1 MRLLEFPCGWRS
13 GWLEK
18 ATPKSKPTVEM
29 EETRPEEAAVCASPE
44 KRRRRASRRDD
55 SQWQPSLVAIS
66 EDGIPV
72 AAPPPAL
79 AAAVV
84 AKGGGSGKP
93 KAKAKAKPKPKPK
106 PATRVASRV
115 VKDDYQ
121 HYGIVPTFAPAA
133 FFF

>member
-13 GWLEK
+13 RWPEK

-29 EETRPEEAAVCASPE
+29 EETRPAEAAVCASPD
-44 KRRRRASRRDD
+44 KRRRRASHRED

-66 EDGIPV
+66 EDGIAV

-93 KAKAKAKPKPKPK
+93 KPKPKPKPMPKPKAKAKSK

-115 VKDDYQ
+115 AKDDYR
-121 HYGIVPTFAPAA
+121 
-133 FFF
+133 

>member
-18 ATPKSKPTVEM
+18 ATPKSKLTVEM
-29 EETRPEEAAVCASPE
+29 EETRPAEAAVCASPE
-44 KRRRRASRRDD
+44 KRRRRASRRED

-84 AKGGGSGKP
+84 SKGRGSGKP
-93 KAKAKAKPKPKPK
+93 KAKPKPKPK

-115 VKDDYQ
+115 AKDDYR
-121 HYGIVPTFAPAA
+121 HYGVVPTFAPAA

>member
-29 EETRPEEAAVCASPE
+29 EETRPAEAAVCASPE
-44 KRRRRASRRDD
+44 KRRRRASRRED

-66 EDGIPV
+66 EDGILVP
-72 AAPPPAL
+72 APPPAL

-84 AKGGGSGKP
+84 SKGRGSGKP
-93 KAKAKAKPKPKPK
+93 KAKPKPKPKPK

-115 VKDDYQ
+115 AKDDYR
-121 HYGIVPTFAPAA
+121 HYGVVPTFAPAA